1 MRPHRLLPTLAA
13 IVVLSACAAQ
23 RKPLP
28 PTPPPAPPP
37 QPVASAAPAPPPAD
51 WRDAPLTPGTWM
63 YRAEAGGSVAAF
75 GPADGTPLLVLR
87 CEAARGQIV
96 MERAGTAPGSV
107 PLTVVTTSATRAYT
121 ASVAGEAL
129 VLAFAPG
136 DPQLDAIAFSRGR
149 FGVEVPGLP
158 ALYAPSWPEIGRVVE
173 DCR

>member
-1 MRPHRLLPTLAA
+1 MMLTRLLPTLAA
-13 IVVLSACAAQ
+13 ITVLSACAAQ
-23 RKPLP
+23 RKPLHAP
-28 PTPPPAPPP
+28 PPPAPAPA
-37 QPVASAAPAPPPAD
+37 PVATATPAPPPAD
-51 WRDAPLTPGTWM
+51 WRDVPLTPGTWT
-63 YRAEAGGSVAAF
+63 YAIDAGGSIAAF
-75 GPADGTPLLVLR
+75 GPPDGAPLLVLR

-107 PLTVVTTSATRAYT
+107 PLTVVTTSSTRAYT

-129 VLAFAPG
+129 VLAFAPS

-158 ALYAPSWPEIGRVVE
+158 ALYAPAWPEIGRVIE

>member
-1 MRPHRLLPTLAA
+1 MRPTRLLPTLAA

-37 QPVASAAPAPPPAD
+37 QPAATAAPAPPPAD
-51 WRDAPLTPGTWM
+51 WRDAPLTPGTWT
-63 YRAEAGGSVAAF
+63 YAIDAGGSLAAF
-75 GPADGTPLLVLR
+75 GPADGAPLLSLR
-87 CEAARGQIV
+87 CERARGQIV
-96 MERAGTAPGSV
+96 MERAGTAPGPV
-107 PLTVVTTSATRAYT
+107 PLTVVTTSTTRAYT

-136 DPQLDAIAFSRGR
+136 DPQLEAIAFSRGR
-149 FGVEVPGLP
+149 FAIEVPGLP
-158 ALYAPSWPEIGRVVE
+158 ALNAPSWPEIGRVVE